1 MMKASNRLIPTLMAG
16 ALMLQGCAE
25 TGATR
30 ASSTVVSVP
39 VQTTA
44 DASPES
50 ASEAAAIPENDGK
63 PVVKADTKANF
74 EAVAQAVRQQM
85 QPGGRFAFVD
95 KAGREMVTTR
105 LADMQALFN
114 QYGVVNR
121 MDPRATERLLAD
133 QNAINEVLAR
143 YDGNRRICW
152 QETPVGTHFPR
163 TVCQTLAEIQAQRV
177 NSKQSMDQAQN
188 LLNQRNQINNAP
200 VNGIKTGH

>member
-1 MMKASNRLIPTLMAG
+1 MMKASNRLILTLTIG
-16 ALMLQGCAE
+16 ALMLQGCVE
-25 TGATR
+25 TGAIR
-30 ASSTVVSVP
+30 SNSTVVSVP

-44 DASPES
+44 NAAPES

-74 EAVAQAVRQQM
+74 EAVAEAVRQQM

-95 KAGREMVTTR
+95 KAGRDTVTTR
-105 LADMQALFN
+105 LADMQTLFN
-114 QYGVVNR
+114 QYGGVNK

-163 TVCQTLAEIQAQRV
+163 TVCRTLAEIQAQRV

>member
-1 MMKASNRLIPTLMAG
+1 MKTFAISG
-16 ALMLQGCAE
+16 FAE
-25 TGATR
+25 TGAIR
-30 ASSTVVSVP
+30 SSSAVVSVP

-44 DASPES
+44 NASPES
-50 ASEAAAIPENDGK
+50 ASEATSIPEDDGK

-74 EAVAQAVRQQM
+74 EVVAEAVRQQM
-85 QPGGRFAFVD
+85 QPGGRFAFVN
-95 KAGREMVTTR
+95 KAGRETVTTR
-105 LADMQALFN
+105 LADMQTLFN
-114 QYGVVNR
+114 QYGGVNK

-163 TVCQTLAEIQAQRV
+163 TVCRTLAEIQAQRV

>member
-1 MMKASNRLIPTLMAG
+1 MMKASNRLILTLTIG
-16 ALMLQGCAE
+16 ALMLQGCVE

-30 ASSTVVSVP
+30 SSSTVVNVP

-44 DASPES
+44 NAAPES
-50 ASEAAAIPENDGK
+50 ASEAAAIPEKDGK

-74 EAVAQAVRQQM
+74 EAVAEAVRQQM

-95 KAGREMVTTR
+95 KAARDTVTTR
-105 LADMQALFN
+105 LADMQTLFN
-114 QYGVVNR
+114 QYGGVNK

-152 QETPVGTHFPR
+152 QETPVGTHFPK
-163 TVCQTLAEIQAQRV
+163 TVCRTLAEIQGQQRDTQQILDRAH
-177 NSKQSMDQAQN
+177 SIQQQ
-188 LLNQRNQINNAP
+188 QNQIRFTPAP
-200 VNGIKTGH
+200 NGGGH